1 DELAPDREIVDGT
14 PVVHRVDDGCRFRG
28 KASEI
33 LSQRQSG
40 DVDFG
45 GQKGLQR
52 HRRRQFAGANE
63 TARDIVDLPMNRLKE
78 MLRLEKV
85 ADAIE
90 RLVIDQD
97 RAQKGLLRLDIVQ
110 GGAVGLPGLP
120 PLFAYHPFKDSH
132 GSESPANRKSS
143 ALHPRSTRG
152 DGPWEVSPIPTAR
165 K

>member
-1 DELAPDREIVDGT
+1 QYRKSASVTSDLHHLGEATLVIFDLIARREIDGRVEGNIDHVFADVDELAPDREIVDGT

-63 TARDIVDLPMNRLKE
+63 TAR
-78 MLRLEKV
+78 
-85 ADAIE
+85 A
-90 RLVIDQD
+90 
-97 RAQKGLLRLDIVQ
+97 
-110 GGAVGLPGLP
+110 
-120 PLFAYHPFKDSH
+120 
-132 GSESPANRKSS
+132 
-143 ALHPRSTRG
+143 
-152 DGPWEVSPIPTAR
+152 
-165 K
+165 